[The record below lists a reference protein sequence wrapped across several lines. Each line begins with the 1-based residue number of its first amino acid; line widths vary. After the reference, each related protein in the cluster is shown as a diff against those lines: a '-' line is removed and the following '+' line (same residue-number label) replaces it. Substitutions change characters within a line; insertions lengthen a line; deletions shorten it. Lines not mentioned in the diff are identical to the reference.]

1 MPCVERK
8 LVRGKSNLS
17 TAIHNLQLDGNKLT
31 RLLQRDKTIRDTQ
44 IYSRLNSGNK
54 ATWEVVP
61 ESVIQARL
69 GLHWHP

>member
-17 TAIHNLQLDGNKLT
+17 PAIYNLQLDGNELA
-31 RLLQRDKTIRDTQ
+31 RLLQRDKAVRDAKV
-44 IYSRLNSGNK
+44 YPRLNSGNK
-54 ATWEVVP
+54 AVWEVVP

-69 GLHWHP
+69 GLYWHP